1 MKLLSFHQVS
11 ILPKKSFVYSRNLVN
26 LECIYTLPIS
36 QQIIKGIPIFASNM
50 KTTGTIEMGNTLSKH
65 KMFTC
70 LSKDN
75 TQYQNNPFV
84 IHTFGL
90 REKSYDIHNF
100 IETNQPNIICLD
112 VANGYLHSFHKRIQE
127 LRYLYPKLSI
137 IAGNVCTKEGVALLS
152 KYGADIIKIGI
163 GNGKTCRTK
172 YETGIGLP
180 QLTTILECA
189 KEAKKTNSLIMSDGG
204 IEHTGDISKSFI
216 AGAHFV
222 MMGSYFAGTEPCF
235 QRHQIFGM
243 SSQQALDLFSQNN
256 QYRNTEGIT
265 IPTTEK
271 NIEDTLKQLK
281 GSVASTCTYI
291 GHEHLQ
297 NIIGQTKFF
306 VFY

>member
-11 ILPKKSFVYSRNLVN
+11 ILPKKSFVYSRNLVD

-65 KMFTC
+65 KLFTC
-70 LSKDN
+70 LSKDI
-75 TQYQNNPFV
+75 TQYQYNPFI

-90 REKSYDIHNF
+90 REKSNDIYNF
-100 IETNQPNIICLD
+100 IDTYNPNIICLD

-127 LRYLYPKLSI
+127 LRYLYPKLGI
-137 IAGNVCTKEGVALLS
+137 IAGNVCTKEGVQLLS

-189 KEAKKTNSLIMSDGG
+189 KEAKKTNSLLMSDGG
-204 IEHTGDISKSFI
+204 IEYTGDIAKAFI
-216 AGAHFV
+216 AGAHFI
-222 MMGSYFAGTEPCF
+222 MMGNYFAGTEPCF

-243 SSQQALDLFSQNN
+243 SSQYALDILSQNN
-256 QYRNTEGIT
+256 TYRNTEGIT
-265 IPTTEK
+265 LQTTEK
-271 NIEDTLKQLK
+271 NIEPLLKQLK
-281 GSVASTCTYI
+281 GSLASTCTYI

-297 NIIGQTKFF
+297 NIIGQHKYFIF
-306 VFY
+306 H